1 MELSFVIPAFN
12 EERNLPRLIS
22 SIREYIRN
30 EFEYEVIVIDNG
42 STDGTV
48 AVAKEIADKILVDPV
63 LNIGELRNLGASVS
77 EGKVLVFLDADV
89 RLTPKWIQTFK
100 SIYEKVIS
108 TRGMF
113 GSWVKIPENPSWIE
127 KYWFGPLEKR
137 EFSHVNSAHMIIAK
151 ELFNELGGFDESL
164 ETGEDYD
171 ISVRAKK
178 QGLIIYNEPE
188 LEVIH
193 DGFPKTLSS
202 FIIREYWHGI
212 GDSVDIGRVIRSKV
226 ALVSILISL
235 LTAIF
240 FIGIVVQSS
249 TVSMAALALLVLVLL
264 LISSIRYKGERVGV
278 ILVNTFLFYF
288 YFLSRFI
295 SLFSFFFKRTKPMK

>member
-30 EFEYEVIVIDNG
+30 EFEYEIIVIDNG

-48 AVAKEIADKILVDPV
+48 AMAKEIADKILVDPV
-63 LNIGELRNLGASVS
+63 LNIGGLRNLGASVS

-137 EFSHVNSAHMIIAK
+137 EFSHVNSAHMIITK
-151 ELFNELGGFDESL
+151 ELFDELGGFDEYL

-171 ISVRAKK
+171 FSVRVKK

-193 DGFPKTLSS
+193 DGFPKTLSR

-226 ALVSILISL
+226 ALVSILISS

-240 FIGIVVQSS
+240 FIGVVVQSS

-278 ILVNTFLFYF
+278 ILVNSFLFYF

-295 SLFSFFFKRTKPMK
+295 SLFSSFFKRKK